1 MMFPTQS
8 GRTNLRLLG
17 KTQGIGLSAVNE
29 ALERVGLADRADDL
43 AKNYSLGMRQR
54 LARAA
59 RAPAASRLPFATL
72 PRRLCSISP
81 RTVSTPPLSARS
93 ASSSGLSAPR
103 AGP

>member
-54 LARAA
+54 LRIAAA
-59 RAPAASRLPFATL
+59 RLPYPALLILDEPATGPAPAGIREIRELIRALGAEG
-72 PRRLCSISP
+72 
-81 RTVSTPPLSARS
+81 RTVFI
-93 ASSSGLSAPR
+93 SSHI
-103 AGP
+103 